1 MADETP
7 SLAKLLSRRRL
18 LLASGGGDKLLLA
31 DGTSYLLLENG
42 TVGITTKRNGTGY
55 AGQTG
60 GAAKT

>member
-18 LLASGGGDKLLLA
+18 ALADGTGFLLLA
-31 DGTSYLLLENG
+31 DGVHYLLLENG
-42 TVGITTKRNGTGY
+42 PIGITTKRNGTGY